1 MAAGVSQKV
10 SQVLVIAVNQR
21 VGQQVIEMPARPAP
35 EGKKERTVPCRQE
48 VIDALPPGEYAV
60 EGVPG
65 LLVRIGK
72 RGATYRLQR
81 RIDGRLVRRNLGML
95 TAAQAKRMALKVW
108 AQLKP
113 PAPDG
118 KITLGEA
125 WQRYLEEKPLAPGT
139 RRLYEYTLGKYLP
152 DWQGR
157 SLEQI
162 GQDRAG
168 VRGLYL
174 MLARKHGKA
183 LASLVLRQFRAVYNY
198 HRRVNPELPEC
209 PTIAVDIAP
218 VKPRDWALSDDELR
232 AWWAGVQRLRPLKQV
247 LWQVMLLTGARRGS
261 VEALRWRDVDVERK
275 LIHFSTA
282 KAGRTYSVP
291 ACARLV
297 ELLRWWREQ
306 CAPDAQW
313 VFESPRKPGRHI
325 IAARDDKR
333 GVVSAHHLRHT
344 YRTTLAQLGCPPDS
358 ARLLLGHSLS
368 GDVSRGYIT
377 AGLVTESLRPW
388 AEAVAGRYAEVL
400 GWSNKLS

>member
-1 MAAGVSQKV
+1 MQAKKAE
-10 SQVLVIAVNQR
+10 VIP
-21 VGQQVIEMPARPAP
+21 MPGLAQPTR
-35 EGKKERTVPCRQE
+35 KTIPCRQAE
-48 VIDALPPGEYAV
+48 VGAV
-60 EGVPG
+60 PLGSGDWTIADVPG
-65 LLVRIGK
+65 LVLRAGTVKKTWRV
-72 RGATYRLQR
+72 QR
-81 RIDGRLVRRNLGML
+81 RVNGRLVTKVLGEL
-95 TAAQAKRMALKVW
+95 TAAAARRQASLIWQR
-108 AQLKP
+108 LKP

-125 WQRYLEEKPLAPGT
+125 WQKYLEEKPLAPGT
-139 RRLYEYTLGKYLP
+139 RRLYEYTRGKYLEE
-152 DWQGR
+152 WQGR

-168 VRGLYL
+168 MRGLYL

-198 HRRVNPELPEC
+198 QRRVNPELPEC

-218 VKPRDWALSDDELR
+218 VKPRSWALSDEELR

-247 LWQVMLLTGARRGS
+247 LWQMMLLTGARRGS
-261 VEALRWRDVDVERK
+261 VEALRWRDVDFERK
-275 LIHFSTA
+275 LLHFSTA

-291 ACARLV
+291 ACARLI
-297 ELLRWWREQ
+297 ELLRWWRDQ
-306 CAPDAQW
+306 CPPDAEW
-313 VFESPRKPGRHI
+313 VFESPQKPGRHVV
-325 IAARDDKR
+325 AARDDRR

-377 AGLVTESLRPW
+377 PGLVVESLRPW
-388 AEAVAGRYAEVL
+388 SEAVASKYGEVL
-400 GWSNKLS
+400 GW